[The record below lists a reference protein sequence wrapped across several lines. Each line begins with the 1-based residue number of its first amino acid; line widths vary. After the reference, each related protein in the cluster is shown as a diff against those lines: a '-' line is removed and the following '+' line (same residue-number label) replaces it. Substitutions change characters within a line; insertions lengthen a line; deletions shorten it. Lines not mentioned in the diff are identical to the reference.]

1 MIKPLPDI
9 VQFLLLQEGLTE
21 TLNTLPRIFGDNQIP
36 AKYNNGDEVVDVVI
50 GDGPILLVSL
60 RGGDIG
66 FDSVTGLAQLQFE
79 CIAEKISEAWAVYYA
94 LFDAIQD
101 AKSGN
106 ILIAEINQFGQKSN
120 YPETN
125 WPVVITFGSALIRE
139 GVTS

>member
-9 VQFLLLQEGLTE
+9 VQHLLLQVDLTDA
-21 TLNTLPRIFGDNQIP
+21 LNKLPRIFGDNQIP
-36 AKYNNGDEVVDVVI
+36 AKYNNGNEAVDVRI
-50 GDGPILLVSL
+50 DDGPILLVSL

-66 FDSVTGLAQLQFE
+66 YDSVTGLAQLQFE
-79 CIAEKISEAWAVYYA
+79 CIAEKISEAWALYYA

-101 AKSGN
+101 AKNGN
-106 ILIAEINQFGQKSN
+106 ILIAQITQLGQKST